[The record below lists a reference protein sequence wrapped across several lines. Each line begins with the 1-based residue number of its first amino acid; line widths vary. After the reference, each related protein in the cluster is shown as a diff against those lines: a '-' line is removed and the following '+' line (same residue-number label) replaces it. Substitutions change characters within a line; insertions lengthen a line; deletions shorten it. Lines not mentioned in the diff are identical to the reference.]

1 MVDVE
6 TNLLFGSL
14 SEVLDV
20 QNAVREI
27 FKTKDVTVLHE
38 NAVISGAVHI
48 RHATG
53 CQTRAD
59 IATKSKLYFSYYNGT
74 LILKLYLAPKIVLI

>member
-6 TNLLFGSL
+6 TILLFGSL
-14 SEVLDV
+14 SEVVVV

-27 FKTKDVTVLHE
+27 FKTKDVIVLHE
-38 NAVISGAVHI
+38 NVVLSGAVHI

-53 CQTRAD
+53 CQTRAC
-59 IATKSKLYFSYYNGT
+59 
-74 LILKLYLAPKIVLI
+74 